1 MAKQDKD
8 EILQDAVPLEETTPQ
23 VMDIRRYLGKRDYPN
38 NLNGLFLSMF
48 GGKLKTESEWDSIT
62 KEIISRK
69 A

>member
-1 MAKQDKD
+1 MAKQNKD
-8 EILQDAVPLEETTPQ
+8 EILQEEVSPEATTEQ
-23 VMDIRRYLGKRDYPN
+23 MMDIRRYLGKRDYPN
-38 NLNGLFLSMF
+38 NLNGLFLSML